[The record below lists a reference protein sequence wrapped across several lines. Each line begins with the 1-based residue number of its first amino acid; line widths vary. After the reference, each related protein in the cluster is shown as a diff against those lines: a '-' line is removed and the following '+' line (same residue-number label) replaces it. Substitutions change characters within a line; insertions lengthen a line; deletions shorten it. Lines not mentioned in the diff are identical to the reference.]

1 MADGGDDDEEGGV
14 GNDENDDGNAT
25 QIRASI
31 CIRVTPDDVTI
42 QLFAHGIGCLVP
54 PADRRGR
61 RHPHRFHG
69 RNWRE
74 SGNNCRPSRPTCVEQ
89 LVLVDA
95 VIEVSNDDDDA
106 HTRNSQPRASKPP

>member
-1 MADGGDDDEEGGV
+1 MAGDGDDDEEGGV
-14 GNDENDDGNAT
+14 GDDENDDGNAT
-25 QIRASI
+25 QSGPLF
-31 CIRVTPDDVTI
+31 VSVSPPDDVTI
-42 QLFAHGIGCLVP
+42 QLFARGVCCLAL

-61 RHPHRFHG
+61 RHPHCFHG

-74 SGNNCRPSRPTCVEQ
+74 SGNNCRSSRRTCVEQ

-106 HTRNSQPRASKPP
+106 HTRNSQPRAQ